1 MNVHMRSRVTL
12 LALGFVCS
20 VGCATSTTDLGPGD
34 GDGGSGGAGGSG
46 GGIGGSKGG
55 TGGSSAGG
63 GTSGFGGSGGSSA
76 SGGAGGFGGV
86 GGVGGVT
93 SGVAAADGGQRHAQ
107 ALGAAHDVTRFDG
120 VIQAPEAGEG
130 VETETNLQRLAALS
144 GDLLRR
150 DAVPEAAGTAA
161 VRRIGARVERGAP
174 AAADSA
180 DDSDAGDGEAGDSAD
195 G

>member
-86 GGVGGVT
+86 GGVGG
-93 SGVAAADGGQRHAQ
+93 SG
-107 ALGAAHDVTRFDG
+107 
-120 VIQAPEAGEG
+120 
-130 VETETNLQRLAALS
+130 
-144 GDLLRR
+144 
-150 DAVPEAAGTAA
+150 
-161 VRRIGARVERGAP
+161 GAP
-174 AAADSA
+174 LDSGADAPDSGSASGFGDCVTPQEIAAQSSQPLQVGFCFNAFACFGCLDDAIKPGDVVCSPKCLCVPLPPICGSDAGSDAADSA

>member
-20 VGCATSTTDLGPGD
+20 IGCATSTTDLGPGD

-46 GGIGGSKGG
+46 GGSGGSGSKGG

-76 SGGAGGFGGV
+76 SGGAGGFGGG
-86 GGVGGVT
+86 GGVGGAPLDSGADATDSGSASGFGDCVT
-93 SGVAAADGGQRHAQ
+93 PQEIAAQSSQPLQVGFCFNPFACFGCLDDAIKPGDIVCSPKCLCVALPPICGSD
-107 ALGAAHDVTRFDG
+107 
-120 VIQAPEAGEG
+120 AG
-130 VETETNLQRLAALS
+130 S
-144 GDLLRR
+144 D
-150 DAVPEAAGTAA
+150 
-161 VRRIGARVERGAP
+161 
-174 AAADSA
+174 AADSA